1 MGKGRRLGDNCP
13 ARDLRRFSG
22 GERDVEAGKVGIE
35 DGLRRKRG
43 DSGHFGVAESHL
55 TQADA
60 Q

>member
-1 MGKGRRLGDNCP
+1 MGE
-13 ARDLRRFSG
+13 S
-22 GERDVEAGKVGIE
+22 RDVEAGKVGIE